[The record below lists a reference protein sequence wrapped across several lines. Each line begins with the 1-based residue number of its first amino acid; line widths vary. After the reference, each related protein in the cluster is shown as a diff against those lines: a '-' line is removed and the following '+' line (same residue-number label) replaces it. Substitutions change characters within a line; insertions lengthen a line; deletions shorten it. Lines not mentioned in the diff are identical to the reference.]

1 MKLEILE
8 REGCGVVVVDGED
21 VLGVGHG
28 LAYCYSDTEQNVF
41 PMLYPHVHVTQ
52 CCNCINAFLQYS
64 CLVSTLYTT
73 QYGITTELPLL
84 VRAECSSLTPDGHC
98 RNNDY

>member
-8 REGCGVVVVDGED
+8 SEGCGVVVVDGED

-52 CCNCINAFLQYS
+52 CCNCICVSSIFLSRLYF
-64 CLVSTLYTT
+64 VHYTVWYHHRVTLTR
-73 QYGITTELPLL
+73 E
-84 VRAECSSLTPDGHC
+84 S
-98 RNNDY
+98 